1 MRKKSYLRGRKC
13 LLIFIYNKHQII
25 KTVLTMSKTIKLCKG
40 LDIQL
45 QGVAEKKTTVL
56 PLASTYAVSPLDFLG
71 VTPKML
77 VKVGD
82 AVKAGTPL
90 FFNKNNASVLFTSPV
105 SGTVAAVVRGEKRR
119 ILAVEIAADSTIAYE
134 EFATLDVK
142 SASRDQIVELLL
154 KSGLWTLLI
163 QRPYGIIA
171 NPADMPKSIF
181 VSAFDSAPLAPDYGY
196 TLAEDKEALQKGF
209 EVLGRL
215 TEGKVHLSY
224 NACDA
229 APQFTGVELHAF
241 KGKHPAGNVG
251 VQIHHI
257 DPINKGEKVWTV
269 GYADV
274 AVIGRLFLN
283 GKVDMTRTVAVTG
296 SQVAAPA
303 YVKVVAG
310 AKLESIL
317 AGNLVENA
325 HARYI
330 SGNALTGRNVGAEGY
345 LGYYSNQLTIIPEG
359 DDYEFMG
366 WAMPRFNKFSVS
378 RAYFS
383 WLFPNRKYNLNTNT
397 NGEERAFVVNGLYEK
412 YLPMDIYPMH
422 LLKAIMAGDLDKM
435 EALGIYEVVEED
447 FALCEFVDPSKIDM
461 QQVIRNGINLM
472 IKEGE

>member
-1 MRKKSYLRGRKC
+1 
-13 LLIFIYNKHQII
+13 
-25 KTVLTMSKTIKLCKG
+25 MSKTIKLCKG
-40 LDIQL
+40 LDIKL
-45 QGVAEKKTTVL
+45 QGAAEKKTTVL
-56 PLASTYAVSPLDFLG
+56 GLASTYAVSPLDFEG
-71 VTPKML
+71 IVPKML

-90 FFNKNNASVLFTSPV
+90 FFNKNNASVVFTSPV

-134 EFATLDVK
+134 EFGALDVK
-142 SASRDQIVELLL
+142 TATRDQIVELLL
-154 KSGLWTLLI
+154 KSGLWTLLV

-196 TLAEDKEALQKGF
+196 TLADDKQALQKGF
-209 EVLGRL
+209 EVLARL

-224 NACDA
+224 NAKDA
-229 APQFTGVELHAF
+229 APAFAGVELHAF
-241 KGKHPAGNVG
+241 QGKHPAGNVG

-274 AVIGRLFLN
+274 AIIGRLFLT
-283 GKVDMTRTVAVTG
+283 GKVDMTRTIAVTG
-296 SQVAAPA
+296 AEVSAPA
-303 YVKVVAG
+303 YVKVIAG
-310 AKLESIL
+310 AKLDSIL
-317 AGNLVENA
+317 NGNVAADA

-330 SGNALTGRNVGAEGY
+330 SGNVLTGRNVGKDGY
-345 LGYYSNQLTIIPEG
+345 LGYYANQITVIPEG
-359 DDYEFMG
+359 DNYELLG
-366 WAMPRFNKFSVS
+366 WAMPRFSKFSVS

-383 WLFPNRKYNLNTNT
+383 WLFPNRKYNLDTNL
-397 NGEERAFVVNGLYEK
+397 NGEERAFVVTGLYEK
-412 YLPMDIYPMH
+412 YLPMDVYPMH
-422 LLKAIMAGDLDKM
+422 LLKAIMAADLDKM

-447 FALCEFVDPSKIDM
+447 FALCEFVDPSKTEM
-461 QQVIRNGINLM
+461 QQIIRNGINLM

>member
-1 MRKKSYLRGRKC
+1 
-13 LLIFIYNKHQII
+13 
-25 KTVLTMSKTIKLCKG
+25 MSKTIKLCKG
-40 LDIQL
+40 LDIKL
-45 QGVAEKKTTVL
+45 QGAAEKKTTVL
-56 PLASTYAVSPLDFLG
+56 GLASTYAVSPLDFEG
-71 VTPKML
+71 IVPKML

-90 FFNKNNASVLFTSPV
+90 FFNKNNASVVFTSPV

-134 EFATLDVK
+134 EFGALDVK
-142 SASRDQIVELLL
+142 TATRDQIVELLL
-154 KSGLWTLLI
+154 KSGLWTLLV

-196 TLAEDKEALQKGF
+196 TLADDKQALQKGF
-209 EVLGRL
+209 EVLARL

-224 NACDA
+224 NAKDA
-229 APQFTGVELHAF
+229 APAFAGVELHAF
-241 KGKHPAGNVG
+241 QGKHPAGNVG

-274 AVIGRLFLN
+274 AIIGRLFLT
-283 GKVDMTRTVAVTG
+283 GKVDMTRTIAVTG
-296 SQVAAPA
+296 AEVSAPA
-303 YVKVVAG
+303 YVKVIAG
-310 AKLESIL
+310 AKLDSIL
-317 AGNLVENA
+317 NGNVAADA
-325 HARYI
+325 HARFI
-330 SGNALTGRNVGAEGY
+330 SGNVLTGRNVGKDGY
-345 LGYYSNQLTIIPEG
+345 LGYYANQITVIPEG
-359 DDYEFMG
+359 DNYELLG
-366 WAMPRFNKFSVS
+366 WAMPRFSKFSVS

-383 WLFPNRKYNLNTNT
+383 WLFPNRKYNLDTNL
-397 NGEERAFVVNGLYEK
+397 NGEERAFVVTGLYEK
-412 YLPMDIYPMH
+412 YLPMDVYPMH

-435 EALGIYEVVEED
+435 EALGIYEVVEEE

-461 QQVIRNGINLM
+461 QQIIRNGINLM

>member
-1 MRKKSYLRGRKC
+1 
-13 LLIFIYNKHQII
+13 
-25 KTVLTMSKTIKLCKG
+25 MSKIIKLCKG
-40 LDIQL
+40 LDIRL
-45 QGVAEKKTTVL
+45 QGEAAKSIVNA
-56 PLASTYAVSPLDFLG
+56 PLAAEYAVSPLDFEGL
-71 VTPKML
+71 TPKVL

-82 AVKAGTPL
+82 KVEAGSPL
-90 FFNKNNASVLFTSPV
+90 FFDKKRPEILFTSPV
-105 SGTVAAVVRGEKRR
+105 SGTVAAVNRGEKRR
-119 ILAVEIAADSTIAYE
+119 VLSVVVTADKEVAYK
-134 EFATLDVK
+134 EFAKLDVAT
-142 SASRDQIVELLL
+142 ASREQIVNLLL
-154 KSGLWTLLI
+154 ESGLWTMFV
-163 QRPYGIIA
+163 QRPYGVIA
-171 NPADMPKSIF
+171 SPSDMPKAIF
-181 VSAFDSAPLAPDYGY
+181 VSAFDSAPLATDYSFA
-196 TLAEDKEALQKGF
+196 LAGEEKSLQKGF

-224 NACDA
+224 HASQA
-229 APQFTGVELHAF
+229 APQFSGVELHTF

-397 NGEERAFVVNGLYEK
+397 NGEERAFVVTGLYEK

>member
-1 MRKKSYLRGRKC
+1 
-13 LLIFIYNKHQII
+13 
-25 KTVLTMSKTIKLCKG
+25 MSKTIKLCKG
-40 LDIQL
+40 LDIKL
-45 QGVAEKKTTVL
+45 QGAAEKKTTVL
-56 PLASTYAVSPLDFLG
+56 GLASTYAVSPLDFEG
-71 VTPKML
+71 IVPKML

-90 FFNKNNASVLFTSPV
+90 FFNKNNASVVFTSPV

-134 EFATLDVK
+134 EFGALDVK
-142 SASRDQIVELLL
+142 TATRDQIVELLL
-154 KSGLWTLLI
+154 KSGLWTLLV

-196 TLAEDKEALQKGF
+196 TLADDKQALQKGF
-209 EVLGRL
+209 EVLARL

-224 NACDA
+224 NAKDA
-229 APQFTGVELHAF
+229 APAFAGVELHAF
-241 KGKHPAGNVG
+241 QGKHPAGNVG

-274 AVIGRLFLN
+274 AIIGRLFLT
-283 GKVDMTRTVAVTG
+283 GKVDMTRTIAVTG
-296 SQVAAPA
+296 AEVSAPA
-303 YVKVVAG
+303 YVKVIAG
-310 AKLESIL
+310 AKLDSIL
-317 AGNLVENA
+317 NVNVAADA

-330 SGNALTGRNVGAEGY
+330 SGNVLTGRNVGKDGY
-345 LGYYSNQLTIIPEG
+345 LGYYANQITVIPEG
-359 DDYEFMG
+359 DNYELLG
-366 WAMPRFNKFSVS
+366 WAMPRFSKFSVS

-383 WLFPNRKYNLNTNT
+383 WLFPNRKYNLDTNL
-397 NGEERAFVVNGLYEK
+397 NGEERAFVVTGLYEK
-412 YLPMDIYPMH
+412 YLPMDVYPMH
-422 LLKAIMAGDLDKM
+422 LLKAIMAADLDKM

-447 FALCEFVDPSKIDM
+447 FALCEFVDPSKTEM
-461 QQVIRNGINLM
+461 QQIIRNGINLM

>member
-1 MRKKSYLRGRKC
+1 
-13 LLIFIYNKHQII
+13 
-25 KTVLTMSKTIKLCKG
+25 MSKTIKLCKG
-40 LDIQL
+40 LDIKL
-45 QGVAEKKTTVL
+45 QGAAEKKTTVL
-56 PLASTYAVSPLDFLG
+56 GLASTYAVSPLDFEG
-71 VTPKML
+71 IVPKML

-90 FFNKNNASVLFTSPV
+90 FFNKNNASVVFTSPV

-134 EFATLDVK
+134 EFGALDVK
-142 SASRDQIVELLL
+142 TATRDQIVELLL
-154 KSGLWTLLI
+154 KSGLWTLLV

-196 TLAEDKEALQKGF
+196 TLADDKQALQKGF
-209 EVLGRL
+209 EVLARL

-224 NACDA
+224 NAKDA
-229 APQFTGVELHAF
+229 APAFAGVELHAF
-241 KGKHPAGNVG
+241 QGKHPAGNVG

-274 AVIGRLFLN
+274 AIIGRLFLT
-283 GKVDMTRTVAVTG
+283 GKVDMTRTIAVTG
-296 SQVAAPA
+296 AEVSAPA
-303 YVKVVAG
+303 YVKVIAG
-310 AKLESIL
+310 AKLDSIL
-317 AGNLVENA
+317 NRNVAADA

-330 SGNALTGRNVGAEGY
+330 SGNVLTGRNVGKDGY
-345 LGYYSNQLTIIPEG
+345 LGYYANQITVIPEG
-359 DDYEFMG
+359 DNYELLG
-366 WAMPRFNKFSVS
+366 WAMPRFSKFSVS

-383 WLFPNRKYNLNTNT
+383 WLFPNRKYNLDTNL
-397 NGEERAFVVNGLYEK
+397 NGEERAFVVTGLYEK
-412 YLPMDIYPMH
+412 YLPMDVYPMH
-422 LLKAIMAGDLDKM
+422 LLKAIMAADLDKM

-447 FALCEFVDPSKIDM
+447 FALCEFVDPSKTEM
-461 QQVIRNGINLM
+461 QQIIRNGINLM

>member
-1 MRKKSYLRGRKC
+1 
-13 LLIFIYNKHQII
+13 
-25 KTVLTMSKTIKLCKG
+25 MSKTIKLCKG

-45 QGVAEKKTTVL
+45 QGAAEKKTTVL
-56 PLASTYAVSPLDFLG
+56 PLASTYAVSPLDFQG

-196 TLAEDKEALQKGF
+196 TLAEDQEALQKGF
-209 EVLGRL
+209 EVLARL
-215 TEGKVHLSY
+215 TEGKVHLGY
-224 NACDA
+224 NAEAA

-274 AVIGRLFLN
+274 AIIGRLFLS
-283 GKVDMTRTVAVTG
+283 GKVDMTRTIAVTG

-303 YVKVVAG
+303 YAKVVAG

-317 AGNLVENA
+317 AGNLVANA

-366 WAMPRFNKFSVS
+366 WAMPRFSKFSVS

-383 WLFPNRKYNLNTNT
+383 WLFPNRKYNLDTNM
-397 NGEERAFVVNGLYEK
+397 NGEERAFVVTGLYEK

-447 FALCEFVDPSKIDM
+447 FALCEFVDPSKTEM
-461 QQVIRNGINLM
+461 QQIIRNGINLM

>member
-1 MRKKSYLRGRKC
+1 
-13 LLIFIYNKHQII
+13 
-25 KTVLTMSKTIKLCKG
+25 MSKTIKLCKG
-40 LDIQL
+40 LDIKL
-45 QGVAEKKTTVL
+45 QGAAVKETIAIGM
-56 PLASTYAVSPLDFLG
+56 ASTYAVSPLDFEG
-71 VTPKML
+71 IVPKML

-82 AVKAGTPL
+82 AVKAGSPL
-90 FFNKNNASVLFTSPV
+90 FFNKNNASVIFTSPV

-119 ILAVEIAADSTIAYE
+119 ILAVEIAADSTVAYE
-134 EFATLDVK
+134 EFETLDVK
-142 SASRDQIVELLL
+142 SATRDQIVELLL

-196 TLAEDKEALQKGF
+196 TLAEDQEALQKGF

-224 NACDA
+224 NAKAA
-229 APQFTGVELHAF
+229 APKFSGVELHAF
-241 KGKHPAGNVG
+241 QGKHPAGNVG

-274 AVIGRLFLN
+274 AIIGRLFLN
-283 GKVDMTRTVAVTG
+283 GKVDMTRTIAVTG
-296 SQVAAPA
+296 SEVKAPA
-303 YVKVVAG
+303 YVKVIAG
-310 AKLESIL
+310 AKLETIL
-317 AGNLVENA
+317 KNNIKEGA

-330 SGNALTGRNVGAEGY
+330 SGNVLTGRNVGAEGY
-345 LGYYSNQLTIIPEG
+345 LGYYANQLSVIPEG
-359 DDYEFMG
+359 DSYEFMG
-366 WAMPRFNKFSVS
+366 WAMPRFSKFSVS

-383 WLFPNRKYNLNTNT
+383 WLFPKRKYNLNTNT
-397 NGEERAFVVNGLYEK
+397 NGEERAFVVTGLYEK

-461 QQVIRNGINLM
+461 QQIIRNGINLM

>member
-1 MRKKSYLRGRKC
+1 
-13 LLIFIYNKHQII
+13 
-25 KTVLTMSKTIKLCKG
+25 MSKTIKLCKG
-40 LDIQL
+40 LDIKL
-45 QGVAEKKTTVL
+45 QGAAVKETTAVGM
-56 PLASTYAVSPLDFLG
+56 ASTYAVSPLDFEG
-71 VTPKML
+71 IVPKML

-82 AVKAGTPL
+82 AVKAGSPL
-90 FFNKNNASVLFTSPV
+90 FFNKNNASVIFTSPV

-119 ILAVEIAADSTIAYE
+119 ILAVEIAADSTVAYE
-134 EFATLDVK
+134 EFETLDVK
-142 SASRDQIVELLL
+142 SATRDQIVELLL

-196 TLAEDKEALQKGF
+196 TLAEDKQALQKGF

-224 NACDA
+224 NAKQA
-229 APQFTGVELHAF
+229 APAFAGVELHAF
-241 KGKHPAGNVG
+241 QGKHPAGNVG

-283 GKVDMTRTVAVTG
+283 GKVDMTRTIAVTG
-296 SQVAAPA
+296 SEVKAPA
-303 YVKVVAG
+303 YVKVIAG
-310 AKLESIL
+310 AKLDSIL
-317 AGNLVENA
+317 KNNIKEGA

-330 SGNALTGRNVGAEGY
+330 SGNVLTGRNVGADGS
-345 LGYYSNQLTIIPEG
+345 LGFYANQLSVIPEG
-359 DDYEFMG
+359 DSYEFMG
-366 WAMPRFNKFSVS
+366 WAMPRFKKFSVS

-383 WLFPNRKYNLNTNT
+383 WLLPWLKYDLNTNT
-397 NGEERAFVVNGLYEK
+397 NGEERAFVVTGLYEK

-461 QQVIRNGINLM
+461 QQIIRNGINLM